1 MDEKD
6 LQIFLTLA
14 DTGNLTR
21 TAEKLYLAQPTLSK
35 RLQNMESELGATLF
49 LRSKQG
55 VTLTPAGEEAQKV
68 IQRTVQDFSTL
79 REQLQLRKNTICGT
93 LRIEA
98 SIDYSKYR
106 LPQVLAAY
114 TSQHPDVT
122 LKVSTDHSR
131 DCIKKLQDGKFHLAI
146 VRGEYDWDEGKI
158 LLEREPVCLIRSREN
173 ADVPLNEMRYIGRDA
188 NPEHMSMK
196 ARWLMEHK
204 MEPRSQLNVD
214 GLSTCVAMV
223 QAGLGWSIVPEIC
236 LNYFDGIS
244 EPLFFADG
252 TPLSRSTYLLYRKRE
267 SELPPVREV
276 IRMVCTMSKQKRD
289 LLILPFRSF
298 QVPSA
303 LQGAGGTFLY
313 RLFAFLRHF
322 DVFVITNKSLSI
334 FSSVCT
340 AVQKG
345 SHIPQDQ
352 FYPFRF
358 SMEIS
363 SNFPY

>member
-114 TSQHPDVT
+114 TAQYPDVT

-131 DCIKKLQDGKFHLAI
+131 DCIKSCRTANSTSLSCGANTTGTRAKSCSSGN
-146 VRGEYDWDEGKI
+146 
-158 LLEREPVCLIRSREN
+158 RSVSSAAGRTPMS
-173 ADVPLNEMRYIGRDA
+173 PLNEMRYIGRDA

-204 MEPRSQLNVD
+204 MEPCSQLNVD

-223 QAGLGWSIVPEIC
+223 KAGLGWSIVPEIC

-267 SELPPVREV
+267 SELPQVREF
-276 IRMVCTMSKQKRD
+276 IRMVCTMSK
-289 LLILPFRSF
+289 
-298 QVPSA
+298 
-303 LQGAGGTFLY
+303 
-313 RLFAFLRHF
+313 H
-322 DVFVITNKSLSI
+322 
-334 FSSVCT
+334 
-340 AVQKG
+340 
-345 SHIPQDQ
+345 
-352 FYPFRF
+352 
-358 SMEIS
+358 
-363 SNFPY
+363 